1 MFRHPLNLKCVRPVK
16 INTHSTHSDTTA
28 DVSSIAAG
36 AFLRPGPTGESHTSS
51 TRRIATAPDRARRR
65 HPPPPRATWPDPP
78 HATRLWPVRD
88 RRAPATRP
96 GGPPARSVPPGER
109 ARRGRGELGC
119 RQPRRC
125 GFAAAVKDKSGPFP
139 GSCSL
144 AATVANELSYWK
156 TIVMRCCCRGFKNI
170 RHK

>member
-1 MFRHPLNLKCVRPVK
+1 MFRHPLNLKCVRPVE

-88 RRAPATRP
+88 RRAPRDAAGRP
-96 GGPPARSVPPGER
+96 HPRALCRREREPGE
-109 ARRGRGELGC
+109 
-119 RQPRRC
+119 
-125 GFAAAVKDKSGPFP
+125 AAASSAVG
-139 GSCSL
+139 SL
-144 AATVANELSYWK
+144 AVVALPP
-156 TIVMRCCCRGFKNI
+156 R
-170 RHK
+170 

>member
-1 MFRHPLNLKCVRPVK
+1 MFRHPLNLKCVRPVE

-96 GGPPARSVPPGER
+96 GGPTRALCAAGRESQARPRR
-109 ARRGRGELGC
+109 ARLSAASPLWLCRRGEGQVRSFSRLLQSC
-119 RQPRRC
+119 CYC
-125 GFAAAVKDKSGPFP
+125 G
-139 GSCSL
+139 
-144 AATVANELSYWK
+144 
-156 TIVMRCCCRGFKNI
+156 
-170 RHK
+170 